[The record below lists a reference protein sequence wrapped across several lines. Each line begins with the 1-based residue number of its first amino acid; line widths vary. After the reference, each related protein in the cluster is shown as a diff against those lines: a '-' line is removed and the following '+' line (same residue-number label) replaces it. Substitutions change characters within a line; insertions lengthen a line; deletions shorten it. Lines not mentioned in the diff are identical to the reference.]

1 MGGGG
6 GSQTTSTKV
15 EYSPE
20 EKAARQ
26 FVWDEAQR
34 IYGQSQG
41 ATQQGGSPIPGVAGQ
56 SGDTM
61 AAQQQARNWAYG
73 GAQDIARQGLAATQ
87 YGLTGAMDVNN
98 NPALQGAIQAATR
111 PITQNLQE
119 NILPGIRSQSV
130 QEGGYGGSRAGIAEG
145 LAVSRANQQAQD
157 AAANLTNEAYKQG
170 QDTFARTLAL
180 LPQTQ
185 QLGVT
190 PTNLLS
196 QVGAQNEDYQQELL
210 NYYAAQNDY
219 LANRGWSPVANLAS
233 AIYGGIQ
240 PGTVTTGG
248 GGGSSFGRR
257 ASGALGGAATGA
269 AIGSVIPGVGTA
281 IGAGVGGLLGLFS

>member
-1 MGGGG
+1 MGGGSG
-6 GSQTTSTKV
+6 GSQSTKV
-15 EYSPE
+15 EYSPAE
-20 EKAARQ
+20 QAARQ
-26 FVWDEAQR
+26 YVWDEARGTYAQNKEAL
-34 IYGQSQG
+34 QS
-41 ATQQGGSPIPGVAGQ
+41 GGSPIPGVAGL
-56 SGDTM
+56 SGDTLQ
-61 AAQQQARNWAYG
+61 AQQMGRNWAYG
-73 GAQDIARQGLAATQ
+73 GAQDLAQQGLQATQ

-119 NILPGIRSQSV
+119 NILPGIRSQAV

-157 AAANLTNEAYKQG
+157 AAATMASDAYQKG

-196 QVGAQNEDYQQELL
+196 QIGTQNENYQQEVL
-210 NYYAAQNDY
+210 NYIASLNDY
-219 LANRGWSPVANLAS
+219 QANKGWGPISNLAS

-240 PGTVTTGG
+240 PGTVTSQQRSS
-248 GGGSSFGRR
+248 GSKAR
-257 ASGALGGAATGA
+257 GALGGAASGA
-269 AIGSVIPGVGTA
+269 AMGSMFGPWGTA
-281 IGAGVGGLLGLFS
+281 IGAGIGGLMGMFG